1 MFDRREFQRLKL
13 LKPILGTVNGQG
25 VLILD
30 IGVGGAFIEH
40 YGQAAPGDQFHLTFV
55 SDGASLEFACEVRR
69 SFIVRTASDESQ
81 VSHTGVR
88 FIKALDESAE
98 LLEKMIASFIS
109 RILEAQ
115 RANARGERS
124 LSHGETIL
132 ARLGDAQRMRARGCV
147 MHSFA
152 DGQWTATRTDS
163 PNQPGDG
170 FTVAA
175 YEDEDEIH
183 MLRDAY
189 ETADAEGRR
198 LIRLIADLSAH
209 AARKSR

>member
-1 MFDRREFQRLKL
+1 MLDRRESQRLNL
-13 LKPILGTVNGQG
+13 LKPILGTVDGRG

-40 YGQAAPGDQFHLTFV
+40 YGQASPGDQFRLGFLSEGESVEFV
-55 SDGASLEFACEVRR
+55 CEVRR
-69 SFIVRTASDESQ
+69 SFVVRLASDESK
-81 VSHTGVR
+81 VSHTGAR
-88 FIKALDESAE
+88 FVEAIGDSAA
-98 LLEKMIASFIS
+98 LLEQMIASFIS

-147 MHSFA
+147 THSFA
-152 DGQWTATRTDS
+152 DGRWTSARGDS
-163 PNQPGDG
+163 PHQPEDG

-175 YEDEDEIH
+175 FEDEEEVQ
-183 MLRDAY
+183 MLRQAY

-209 AARKSR
+209 AARRR

>member
-1 MFDRREFQRLKL
+1 MLDRREFQRLKL

-25 VLILD
+25 ALILD
-30 IGVGGAFIEH
+30 VGVGGAFIEH
-40 YGQAAPGDQFHLTFV
+40 YGQASPGDQFRLGFV
-55 SDGASLEFACEVRR
+55 WERATVEFDCEVRR
-69 SFIVRTASDESQ
+69 SFVVRVASDESK
-81 VSHTGVR
+81 VSHTGAR
-88 FIKALDESAE
+88 FVQPVGDSEV

-115 RANARGERS
+115 RANARGERG
-124 LSHGETIL
+124 LSHGEAIL

-147 MHSFA
+147 THSLV
-152 DGQWTATRTDS
+152 DGKWSVTRGDS
-163 PNQPGDG
+163 PNQPEDG

-175 YEDEDEIH
+175 FEDEEEIQ

-209 AARKSR
+209 AARRR

>member
-1 MFDRREFQRLKL
+1 MLDRREFQRLKL

-25 VLILD
+25 ALILD

-40 YGQAAPGDQFHLTFV
+40 YGQASPGDQFRLGFV
-55 SDGASLEFACEVRR
+55 SEGDSAEFVCEVRR
-69 SFIVRTASDESQ
+69 SFVVRIASDESK

-88 FIKALDESAE
+88 FVEPLGDSEV
-98 LLEKMIASFIS
+98 LLQRMIAGFVS

-115 RANARGERS
+115 RANARGELS

-147 MHSFA
+147 AHVFEN
-152 DGQWTATRTDS
+152 GQWTATRSDS
-163 PNQPGDG
+163 PNQPDDG

-175 YEDEDEIH
+175 FEDEAEVQ
-183 MLRDAY
+183 MLREAY
-189 ETADAEGRR
+189 ETADDEGRR

-209 AARKSR
+209 AARRR

>member
-1 MFDRREFQRLKL
+1 MLDRREFQRLKL

-25 VLILD
+25 ALILD

-40 YGQAAPGDQFHLTFV
+40 YGQAAPGDQFRLSFSWERDTV
-55 SDGASLEFACEVRR
+55 EFECEVRR
-69 SFIVRTASDESQ
+69 SFVARRASDESA

-88 FIKALDESAE
+88 FVQPVGDSEE
-98 LLEKMIASFIS
+98 LLGEMMSAFVG

-115 RANARGERS
+115 RANARGERG
-124 LSHGETIL
+124 LSHGEAIL
-132 ARLGDAQRMRARGCV
+132 ARLGDAHRMRTRGWV
-147 MHSFA
+147 THSLA
-152 DGQWTATRTDS
+152 DGRWTSAPSES
-163 PNQPGDG
+163 PNQPEEG

-175 YEDEDEIH
+175 FEDEDEISV
-183 MLRDAY
+183 LRETY

-209 AARKSR
+209 AARRH

>member
-1 MFDRREFQRLKL
+1 MLDRRESQRLKL
-13 LKPILGTVNGQG
+13 LKPILASMNGQG
-25 VLILD
+25 ALILD

-40 YGQAAPGDQFHLTFV
+40 YGQASPGEQFRLDFL
-55 SDGASLEFACEVRR
+55 SEGLSLEFVCEVRR
-69 SFIVRTASDESQ
+69 SFVVRLASDDSK
-81 VSHTGVR
+81 VSHTGAR
-88 FIKALDESAE
+88 FVQAIGDSEA
-98 LLEKMIASFIS
+98 LLEKMIVSFINHV
-109 RILEAQ
+109 LEAQ

-147 MHSFA
+147 THSFA
-152 DGQWTATRTDS
+152 DGRWMAIRSDS
-163 PNQPGDG
+163 PNQPDDG

-175 YEDEDEIH
+175 FEDEDEIK
-183 MLRDAY
+183 MLRNAY

-209 AARKSR
+209 SAHRR

>member
-1 MFDRREFQRLKL
+1 MLDRREFQRLNL

-30 IGVGGAFIEH
+30 IGIGGAFIEH
-40 YGQAAPGDQFHLTFV
+40 YGQMSPGDQFRLGFV
-55 SDGASLEFACEVRR
+55 SEGASLEFVCEVRR
-69 SFIVRTASDESQ
+69 SFVVRLASDESK
-81 VSHTGVR
+81 VSHTGAR
-88 FIKALDESAE
+88 FLQATGDSAA

-115 RANARGERS
+115 RANARGDLS

-147 MHSFA
+147 THSFV
-152 DGQWTATRTDS
+152 DGQWTAIRGDS
-163 PNQPGDG
+163 PNQPDDG

-175 YEDEDEIH
+175 FEDEEEVT
-183 MLRDAY
+183 MLRRAY

-209 AARKSR
+209 AARRP

>member
-1 MFDRREFQRLKL
+1 MLDRREFQRLKL

-25 VLILD
+25 ALILD

-40 YGQAAPGDQFHLTFV
+40 YGQASPGDQFRLGFLSEGESVEFV
-55 SDGASLEFACEVRR
+55 CEVRR
-69 SFIVRTASDESQ
+69 SFVVRLASDESK
-81 VSHTGVR
+81 VSHTGAR
-88 FIKALDESAE
+88 FVQAVGNSHA
-98 LLEKMIASFIS
+98 LLEKLMVSFVG

-147 MHSFA
+147 THSFA
-152 DGQWTATRTDS
+152 DGQWTAERGDS
-163 PNQPGDG
+163 PTQPADG

-175 YEDEDEIH
+175 FEDEEEVK
-183 MLRDAY
+183 MLRRSY
-189 ETADAEGRR
+189 ETADDEGRR

-209 AARKSR
+209 AAR

>member
-1 MFDRREFQRLKL
+1 MLDRREFQRLKL

-40 YGQAAPGDQFHLTFV
+40 YGQSSPGDQFRLGLG
-55 SDGASLEFACEVRR
+55 SEGDSLEFVCEVRR
-69 SFIVRTASDESQ
+69 SFVVRLASDESK
-81 VSHTGVR
+81 VSHTGAR
-88 FIKALDESAE
+88 FVEAIGDSEA

-115 RANARGERS
+115 RANARGERG
-124 LSHGETIL
+124 LSHGEAIL

-147 MHSFA
+147 THSFV
-152 DGQWTATRTDS
+152 DGKWTAARGDS
-163 PNQPGDG
+163 PNQPDDG

-175 YEDEDEIH
+175 FEDEEETK

-209 AARKSR
+209 AARRR